1 MNTYLIEPLAPLVF
15 RSGKPFGSQS
25 AADGANFPLPSSMA
39 GMLRTVTAEQNKQAF
54 DDSLKQQAVYGPLL
68 VRYQDEKS
76 LEILVPKPADAMYLK
91 NTQEHTELVKLSP
104 KPFDVDCFSDLPNNL
119 LPVQMEKSLKGK
131 PVSGAQFWR
140 LKDLIEWQDK
150 TLPFGTIEEHGLKN
164 LASEQRT
171 HVALDDTSLASDDGR
186 LFQTSGLDLKPT
198 INETANNRHFSNSRL
213 GFLAQ
218 TTANIKQ
225 DLVTLGGEKRLS
237 RLIRLEQPTSSKPD
251 KELAKKVNSQKG
263 LKITLVTPAI
273 FKQGYLPDWIDP
285 KTLSGV
291 CPLLPTLKLTLRA
304 VAIDRWLPVSGW
316 DLAQWKP
323 KAMRKAVAAG
333 AVYWFAIEGT
343 APDNLGDLLWLKPL
357 SDDEQEQRDGFGL
370 MLPAAWQAI

>member
-39 GMLRTVTAEQNKQAF
+39 GMLRTVTADQNQQAF
-54 DDSLKQQAVYGPLL
+54 DESLKQQAVYGPLL
-68 VRYQDEKS
+68 VRYQDEKT

-91 NTQEHTELVKLSP
+91 NTNDKTELVKLSP
-104 KPFDVDCFSDLPNNL
+104 KPFADGCFSDLPNNL

-131 PVSGAQFWR
+131 PTTGAQFWT
-140 LKDLIEWQDK
+140 LKDLIEWQHK
-150 TLPFGTIEEHGLKN
+150 TLPFETIEKNGLKS
-164 LASEQRT
+164 LAHEQRT
-171 HVALDDTSLASDDGR
+171 HVALDDTTLASDDGR
-186 LFQTSGLDLKPT
+186 LFQTSGLDLKPALS
-198 INETANNRHFSNSRL
+198 ETANTRQFLAHRL

-218 TTANIKQ
+218 TDANIKQ

-237 RLIRLEQPTSSKPD
+237 RLIKLDKPTSVQPD
-251 KELAKKVNSQKG
+251 KELAKKVKAQKG
-263 LKITLVTPAI
+263 IKLTLLTPAI
-273 FKQGYLPDWIDP
+273 FKQGYLPEWIDAN
-285 KTLSGV
+285 TLTGT

-304 VAIDRWLPVSGW
+304 VTIERWQPISGW

-323 KAMRKAVAAG
+323 KAMRKAVTAG
-333 AVYWFAIEGT
+333 AVYWFAIEGNV
-343 APDNLGDLLWLKPL
+343 PDNLAELLWLKPI
-357 SDDEQEQRDGFGL
+357 SDDAQEQRDGFGL